1 MTSQNQLEIDLNTGL
16 VIFKFIFSLP
26 FSNQSEEMQSMKRT
40 CFAVKL
46 FPGL

>member
-16 VIFKFIFSLP
+16 GFFKFIFSLP
-26 FSNQSEEMQSMKRT
+26 FSNQSEEVQSMMRT
-40 CFAVKL
+40 CFAAKL